1 MKKIK
6 DLKSNVLKRN
16 FSLAKMAY
24 KVGRDYISEKKDDV
38 LEKGASALSKH
49 SELIYSELAMMKG
62 SALKAGQMLSVYG
75 DYFLP
80 KEVNEVFKKLQTQTH
95 YLDFDNISQNIP
107 NHFFNELEIE
117 RGPFAAASI
126 GQVHLAYTKDK
137 EKMALKIQYP
147 NIKKAINSDMLALK
161 LLLKGIKALPKK
173 FDLDPFLDEVKKMMI
188 HEMDYNKEKQSHD
201 FFIQCLNGDERYYV
215 PRVFDYYCSETTMA
229 TEFIDGVKVDS
240 SLVSSLAQD
249 VRNDL
254 ATSFFELYLREF
266 FEFKKVQSD
275 PHYGNYL
282 LRNFQGRWQWVL
294 LDFGSVKDVSDTIG
308 QCYQDMMRA
317 CIVGDRELY
326 FEVVDRMNYFRAGMS
341 DRNKDLLWDN
351 ARLLGDPFKGEVYD
365 WGATR
370 LADDLLKNG
379 MQMFGKVDIASP
391 PQDIVFLDRKIGGV
405 FMILKILGA
414 KVDLRDLA
422 LRYLENKHS

>member
-80 KEVNEVFKKLQTQTH
+80 KEVNDVFKKLQTQTH
-95 YLDFDNISQNIP
+95 YLDFENISQNIP
-107 NHFFNELEIE
+107 NHFFDQLKIE
-117 RGPFAAASI
+117 HGPFAAASI
-126 GQVHLAYTKDK
+126 GQVHVAYTKDQ

-188 HEMDYNKEKQSHD
+188 HEMDYQKEKQSHD
-201 FFIQCLNGDERYYV
+201 FFIQCLEGDERYYIPKV
-215 PRVFDYYCSETTMA
+215 YDDFCSDTTMA

-240 SLVSSLAQD
+240 DVVASLAQD
-249 VRNDL
+249 VRNEL

-282 LRNFQGRWQWVL
+282 LRHIQGRWQWVL
-294 LDFGSVKDVSDTIG
+294 LDFGSVKDVSDSIG
-308 QCYQDMMRA
+308 ECYQDMMRA

-326 FEVVDRMNYFRAGMS
+326 FEVVERMNYFRAGMS
-341 DRNKDLLWDN
+341 DKDKDLLWDN
-351 ARLLGDPFKGEVYD
+351 ARLLGDPFKGEIYD

-414 KVDLRDLA
+414 KIDLRNLA
-422 LRYLENKHS
+422 LRYLESKNS